1 MKKICVITSSRADY
15 GLLKHLL
22 KEIKVSP
29 LLDLQLIV
37 CGSHLSSFHGMTIN
51 EIIDDG
57 FKIDEKVDITQKN
70 DTQLDISISIS
81 SGIKSFSRIY
91 ASLNPD
97 AVLILGDRY
106 EILAAAISA
115 TIANIPVVHLHGGE
129 ITEGAIDDM
138 FRHSITKM
146 SHLHFVA
153 AVPYKKRVIQLGE
166 NPKNVFCVGGLG
178 VDALNKVP
186 ILSKENLSKQLNIKL
201 KKRSFL
207 VTYHPLT
214 ANPSA
219 GFLELLELL
228 QALEKYEDCSIIFT
242 MPNAD
247 ADGLQLAKTLK
258 TFADAHINTYYFSS
272 LGQEKYFSCLSNF
285 DAVIGNSSSGLLE
298 APSFKI
304 PTINIGDRQK
314 GRLKAESIIDCEA
327 KKENIQEAIQKALS
341 PKFIKKIQK
350 TNNPYGRG
358 GASKKIVRI
367 LENSDFSKLFIKE
380 FFDQHAN

>member
-1 MKKICVITSSRADY
+1 M
-15 GLLKHLL
+15 
-22 KEIKVSP
+22 
-29 LLDLQLIV
+29 
-37 CGSHLSSFHGMTIN
+37 
-51 EIIDDG
+51 
-57 FKIDEKVDITQKN
+57 
-70 DTQLDISISIS
+70 
-81 SGIKSFSRIY
+81 
-91 ASLNPD
+91 
-97 AVLILGDRY
+97 
-106 EILAAAISA
+106 
-115 TIANIPVVHLHGGE
+115 
-129 ITEGAIDDM
+129 
-138 FRHSITKM
+138 
-146 SHLHFVA
+146 
-153 AVPYKKRVIQLGE
+153 
-166 NPKNVFCVGGLG
+166 
-178 VDALNKVP
+178 P
-186 ILSKENLSKQLNIKL
+186 ILSNKNLSTQLHIKL

-219 GFLELLELL
+219 SHLELSELL

-258 TFADAHINTYYFSS
+258 TFTEAHINSYYFAS

-314 GRLKAESIIDCEA
+314 GRLKAESVIDCEA
-327 KKENIQEAIQKALS
+327 KKENIQGAIEKAIS
-341 PKFIKKIQK
+341 PEFIRKTQK

-367 LENSDFSKLFIKE
+367 LEKSDFSKLFIKE
-380 FFDQHAN
+380 FFDQ

>member
-29 LLDLQLIV
+29 LLHLQLIV

-81 SGIKSFSRIY
+81 SGIKSFASIY

-115 TIANIPVVHLHGGE
+115 TIANIPIVHLHGGE
-129 ITEGAIDDM
+129 VTEGAIDDM

-153 AVPYKKRVIQLGE
+153 ADPYKKRVIQLGE

-178 VDALNKVP
+178 VDALKKVP
-186 ILSKENLSKQLNIKL
+186 ILSNKNLSKQLNIKL
-201 KKRSFL
+201 KNARFL
-207 VTYHPLT
+207 SHII
-214 ANPSA
+214 
-219 GFLELLELL
+219 LL
-228 QALEKYEDCSIIFT
+228 QLIH
-242 MPNAD
+242 
-247 ADGLQLAKTLK
+247 QLAT
-258 TFADAHINTYYFSS
+258 
-272 LGQEKYFSCLSNF
+272 
-285 DAVIGNSSSGLLE
+285 
-298 APSFKI
+298 
-304 PTINIGDRQK
+304 
-314 GRLKAESIIDCEA
+314 
-327 KKENIQEAIQKALS
+327 
-341 PKFIKKIQK
+341 
-350 TNNPYGRG
+350 
-358 GASKKIVRI
+358 
-367 LENSDFSKLFIKE
+367 
-380 FFDQHAN
+380 

>member
-1 MKKICVITSSRADY
+1 
-15 GLLKHLL
+15 
-22 KEIKVSP
+22 
-29 LLDLQLIV
+29 
-37 CGSHLSSFHGMTIN
+37 MTIN

-178 VDALNKVP
+178 VDALKKVP
-186 ILSKENLSKQLNIKL
+186 ILSK
-201 KKRSFL
+201 
-207 VTYHPLT
+207 
-214 ANPSA
+214 
-219 GFLELLELL
+219 
-228 QALEKYEDCSIIFT
+228 
-242 MPNAD
+242 
-247 ADGLQLAKTLK
+247 
-258 TFADAHINTYYFSS
+258 
-272 LGQEKYFSCLSNF
+272 
-285 DAVIGNSSSGLLE
+285 
-298 APSFKI
+298 KI
-304 PTINIGDRQK
+304 SQ
-314 GRLKAESIIDCEA
+314 
-327 KKENIQEAIQKALS
+327 
-341 PKFIKKIQK
+341 
-350 TNNPYGRG
+350 NN
-358 GASKKIVRI
+358 
-367 LENSDFSKLFIKE
+367 
-380 FFDQHAN
+380 

>member
-29 LLDLQLIV
+29 LLHLQLIV

-178 VDALNKVP
+178 VDALKKVP
-186 ILSKENLSKQLNIKL
+186 ILSKKNLSKQLNIKL

-214 ANPSA
+214 ANPST
-219 GFLELLELL
+219 GYLELSELL

-258 TFADAHINTYYFSS
+258 TFADAHTNSYYFSS

-314 GRLKAESIIDCEA
+314 GRLKAESVIDCEA

-341 PKFIKKIQK
+341 PEFIKKTQK

-367 LENSDFSKLFIKE
+367 LEKSDFSKLFIKE

>member
-29 LLDLQLIV
+29 LLHLQLIV

-81 SGIKSFSRIY
+81 SGIKSFASIY

-115 TIANIPVVHLHGGE
+115 TIANIPIVHLHGGE
-129 ITEGAIDDM
+129 VTEGAIDDM

-153 AVPYKKRVIQLGE
+153 ADPYKKRVIQLGR
-166 NPKNVFCVGGLG
+166 
-178 VDALNKVP
+178 
-186 ILSKENLSKQLNIKL
+186 ILKMY
-201 KKRSFL
+201 F
-207 VTYHPLT
+207 V
-214 ANPSA
+214 SA
-219 GFLELLELL
+219 G
-228 QALEKYEDCSIIFT
+228 
-242 MPNAD
+242 
-247 ADGLQLAKTLK
+247 
-258 TFADAHINTYYFSS
+258 
-272 LGQEKYFSCLSNF
+272 
-285 DAVIGNSSSGLLE
+285 
-298 APSFKI
+298 
-304 PTINIGDRQK
+304 
-314 GRLKAESIIDCEA
+314 
-327 KKENIQEAIQKALS
+327 
-341 PKFIKKIQK
+341 
-350 TNNPYGRG
+350 
-358 GASKKIVRI
+358 
-367 LENSDFSKLFIKE
+367 
-380 FFDQHAN
+380 

>member
-29 LLDLQLIV
+29 LLHLQLIV

-166 NPKNVFCVGGLG
+166 NPKNVFNVGSIG
-178 VDALNKVP
+178 V
-186 ILSKENLSKQLNIKL
+186 ENIK
-201 KKRSFL
+201 
-207 VTYHPLT
+207 
-214 ANPSA
+214 
-219 GFLELLELL
+219 
-228 QALEKYEDCSIIFT
+228 
-242 MPNAD
+242 
-247 ADGLQLAKTLK
+247 
-258 TFADAHINTYYFSS
+258 
-272 LGQEKYFSCLSNF
+272 
-285 DAVIGNSSSGLLE
+285 NS
-298 APSFKI
+298 
-304 PTINIGDRQK
+304 
-314 GRLKAESIIDCEA
+314 
-327 KKENIQEAIQKALS
+327 
-341 PKFIKKIQK
+341 KFF
-350 TNNPYGRG
+350 
-358 GASKKIVRI
+358 SKKHI
-367 LENSDFSKLFIKE
+367 EKKT
-380 FFDQHAN
+380 

>member
-380 FFDQHAN
+380 FFDQHIN

>member
-29 LLDLQLIV
+29 LLHLQLIV

-115 TIANIPVVHLHGGE
+115 TIANIPIVHLHGGE

-178 VDALNKVP
+178 VDALKKVP

-219 GFLELLELL
+219 GFLELSELL

-272 LGQEKYFSCLSNF
+272 LGQEKYFFLS
-285 DAVIGNSSSGLLE
+285 E
-298 APSFKI
+298 
-304 PTINIGDRQK
+304 
-314 GRLKAESIIDCEA
+314 
-327 KKENIQEAIQKALS
+327 
-341 PKFIKKIQK
+341 
-350 TNNPYGRG
+350 
-358 GASKKIVRI
+358 
-367 LENSDFSKLFIKE
+367 
-380 FFDQHAN
+380 